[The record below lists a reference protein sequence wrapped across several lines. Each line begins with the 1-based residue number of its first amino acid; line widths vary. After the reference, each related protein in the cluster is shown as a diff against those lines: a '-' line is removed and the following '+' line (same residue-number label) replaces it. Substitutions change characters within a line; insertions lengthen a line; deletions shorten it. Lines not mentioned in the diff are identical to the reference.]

1 MAPRWAASCSRT
13 GWRRSQGILKVAHI
27 PSADTLRKKLLS
39 AFAPAL
45 KGAEFELEFAPKPAD
60 DIEEMGGVLEFTHSG
75 NKEIDFVLKGN
86 LLVDMKNYH
95 RSIYVYEAKNDL
107 FKEYNS
113 FLNNNQG
120 TVKHIL
126 EGSVPDNV
134 RQALEA
140 VGIIAEATP

>member
-1 MAPRWAASCSRT
+1 
-13 GWRRSQGILKVAHI
+13 
-27 PSADTLRKKLLS
+27 
-39 AFAPAL
+39 
-45 KGAEFELEFAPKPAD
+45 
-60 DIEEMGGVLEFTHSG
+60 
-75 NKEIDFVLKGN
+75 
-86 LLVDMKNYH
+86 MKNYH